1 MPVMAGLIRMVTQ
14 DAIDRSM
21 SGKRNTASEEI
32 DDYPDKLRRA
42 DVSRDVPEWVRKAA
56 QRIVALS
63 ERQGIAVDEVSYEAV
78 GLGLHDNIV
87 ESAVIG
93 DEGERFFKIVMNF
106 EEAIKNM
113 GGD

>member
-1 MPVMAGLIRMVTQ
+1 MPTSEVINK
-14 DAIDRSM
+14 IM
-21 SGKRNTASEEI
+21 SGKMIENTATENTDSDEYSE
-32 DDYPDKLRRA
+32 KLHRA
-42 DVSRDVPEWVRKAA
+42 AFSTDVPEWVRRAA

-63 ERQGIAVDEVSYEAV
+63 ERQGVAVDEVSYEAV

-93 DEGERFFKIVMNF
+93 TEGERFFKIVMNF

-113 GGD
+113 RGF

>member
-1 MPVMAGLIRMVTQ
+1 MPTSEV
-14 DAIDRSM
+14 IDKIM
-21 SGKRNTASEEI
+21 SGKMSETAAAVDTDADEYSV
-32 DDYPDKLRRA
+32 KLQRA
-42 DVSRDVPEWVRKAA
+42 ALSPDVPEWVRRAA

-63 ERQGIAVDEVSYEAV
+63 ERQGIAIDAVSYEAV

-93 DEGERFFKIVMNF
+93 TEGERFFKIVMNF

-113 GGD
+113 RGL

>member
-1 MPVMAGLIRMVTQ
+1 MKKFKLGYLGNGAIYRSTKDSIFTFVNNRMVK
-14 DAIDRSM
+14 S
-21 SGKRNTASEEI
+21 K
-32 DDYPDKLRRA
+32 
-42 DVSRDVPEWVRKAA
+42 
-56 QRIVALS
+56 
-63 ERQGIAVDEVSYEAV
+63 
-78 GLGLHDNIV
+78 IV

>member
-1 MPVMAGLIRMVTQ
+1 MKQ
-14 DAIDRSM
+14 DVIDMIM
-21 SGKRNTASEEI
+21 SGKMSENTAAENTDTDEYSE
-32 DDYPDKLRRA
+32 KLRRA
-42 DVSRDVPEWVRKAA
+42 ASSPDVPEWVCRAA

-63 ERQGIAVDEVSYEAV
+63 ERQGIAVDKVSYEAV

-113 GGD
+113 RGF

>member
-1 MPVMAGLIRMVTQ
+1 MPTSEV
-14 DAIDRSM
+14 IDKIM
-21 SGKRNTASEEI
+21 SGKTTENTAAENTDTDEYSE
-32 DDYPDKLRRA
+32 KLQRA
-42 DVSRDVPEWVRKAA
+42 ALSPDVPEWVRRAA

-63 ERQGIAVDEVSYEAV
+63 VRQGIAVDKVSYEAV

-113 GGD
+113 RGF

>member
-1 MPVMAGLIRMVTQ
+1 MPTTEV
-14 DAIDRSM
+14 IDKIM
-21 SGKRNTASEEI
+21 SGKMTENAAENADSDEYSEKLQRAASS
-32 DDYPDKLRRA
+32 P
-42 DVSRDVPEWVRKAA
+42 DVPEWVRRAA

-113 GGD
+113 RGF